1 MRATIGELEKL
12 TGMSRTT
19 LRYYDTEGRLDPER
33 QETDTGFIPKKT

>member
-33 QETDTGFIPKKT
+33 QENGYRLYTEKT